1 MKTTAYWSP
10 FLTNVATINAVINS
24 AKSLRLYSKNYR
36 PIIIN
41 ACGEFTPFKSN
52 LEKNGIELK
61 NIINFDYHKFLPK
74 QGFLKSRFSYIVIFF
89 ISIIPLIIFLKKE
102 KPDYFICHLITSL
115 PILIS
120 KIINQKTKFILR
132 ISGLININL
141 LRKYFWI
148 FIGHKIFLVTC
159 PTISTLNHIKN
170 KNIFYK
176 DKIVLLRD
184 PVINIRKINKKKKER
199 LSYNIDKK
207 NYNIVCVGRL
217 TKQKNFKLIINSFD
231 QILKIKKNCKL
242 IIIGEG
248 EEKYYLQDLIDKKN
262 LSKNIT
268 LVGFEKN
275 IFKFLSNSNLFIL
288 SSLWEDPGW
297 VLIEAAISDILIL
310 SSNCKNGP
318 SEFIQDNKGGILFQN
333 NSTSD
338 LVNKF
343 REINNLD
350 KKQIL
355 AKKLFAKKKA
365 NEFTIFNHFLH
376 FERILN

>member
-1 MKTTAYWSP
+1 M
-10 FLTNVATINAVINS
+10 
-24 AKSLRLYSKNYR
+24 
-36 PIIIN
+36 
-41 ACGEFTPFKSN
+41 
-52 LEKNGIELK
+52 
-61 NIINFDYHKFLPK
+61 
-74 QGFLKSRFSYIVIFF
+74 
-89 ISIIPLIIFLKKE
+89 
-102 KPDYFICHLITSL
+102 
-115 PILIS
+115 
-120 KIINQKTKFILR
+120 
-132 ISGLININL
+132 
-141 LRKYFWI
+141 
-148 FIGHKIFLVTC
+148 
-159 PTISTLNHIKN
+159 
-170 KNIFYK
+170 
-176 DKIVLLRD
+176 
-184 PVINIRKINKKKKER
+184 
-199 LSYNIDKK
+199 
-207 NYNIVCVGRL
+207 
-217 TKQKNFKLIINSFD
+217 
-231 QILKIKKNCKL
+231 
-242 IIIGEG
+242 
-248 EEKYYLQDLIDKKN
+248 QDLIDKKN